1 MAYDESTHWRDSS
14 RTPRFFFMDAK
25 AAFPLILFLLHM
37 TLVTFLIAIAFVI
50 FFSVLERFKFTV
62 PIFLRWVKSQLSG
75 SERLAHP
82 WWRE

>member
-1 MAYDESTHWRDSS
+1 MAYDESTHWRDSA

-37 TLVTFLIAIAFVI
+37 TMVTFLIAIGFVI

-75 SERLAHP
+75 TERLSHP